1 MQEGDIGEKRYRWET
16 TCWWENKHHAG
27 GRTSTGEREKY
38 NTGEKE
44 NTIQPRERQDR
55 ESNV

>member
-1 MQEGDIGEKRYRWET
+1 MRKGTGGKQ
-16 TCWWENKHHAG
+16 HAG
-27 GRTSTGEREKY
+27 GRTSTGEREKH

-44 NTIQPRERQDR
+44 NAIQPRERQDR